1 MFALR
6 FMAMRTAGALALS
19 WLLAAAATTTVV
31 GALAGLGGC
40 ATSQGASGDVPQEL
54 RTASDDSEARKR
66 ARTRLAL
73 AAGYFQDGKNT
84 IALDEMKKAVQI
96 DPSFGEPYTL
106 GGAIYMAMNN
116 LPQAQVHFEKA
127 LALNPRDTDAM
138 HNMGL
143 LKCRQKDHAGATA
156 WFQRAIAEPAYP
168 SAGKAKSWLMQGACQ
183 AGSGERAKAE
193 ESFMHAFQL
202 DPGNPAVEYN
212 LAKLLLARGEVER
225 AQFYIRRLNNSERAN
240 AESLWLGIKIERR
253 LSNAQAVDQLA
264 LQLRRRFPDS
274 SQLIA
279 YERGAF
285 DD

>member
-1 MFALR
+1 MSALR
-6 FMAMRTAGALALS
+6 FIPLRAAGALALS
-19 WLLAAAATTTVV
+19 WLLAAAGF

-40 ATSQGASGDVPQEL
+40 ATSQGVSGDVQEL
-54 RTASDDSEARKR
+54 RTASDDSAARNR

-73 AAGYFQDGKNT
+73 AAGYFQDGKNA
-84 IALDEMKKAVQI
+84 IALDEMKKAMQI
-96 DPSFGEPYTL
+96 DPTFSEPYAL
-106 GGAIYMAMNN
+106 GGAIYMTMNN
-116 LPQAQVHFEKA
+116 LPQAQAHFEKA

-143 LKCRQKDHAGATA
+143 LKCRQKDVSGATA
-156 WFQRAIAEPAYP
+156 WFQRAIADSAYP
-168 SAGKAKSWLMQGACQ
+168 NTGKAKSWLMQGACE
-183 AGSGERAKAE
+183 AGSGERAKAQ
-193 ESFMHAFQL
+193 ESFTHAFQL

-212 LAKLLLARGEVER
+212 LAKLLLARGELER

-253 LSNAQAVDQLA
+253 LNNAQVVEQLA

-274 SQLIA
+274 SQIIA